1 MHPYTCIRCGYETRK
16 KPDMKKHF
24 YNRKKSCPSIKNK
37 IELTEEIIKEI
48 LDNRI
53 YHITKQQNT
62 PTNPQTVYNQTII
75 NNNTMY
81 NYINK
86 LDTMDK
92 LNKITEYKKIGLIG
106 LEFSIEDKYIR
117 EIKRLEKDVYKYGF
131 TLKEADFLNI
141 VDTITNVA
149 DNFEH
154 CNVLYDTA
162 MNKLKLY
169 KGSWENFI
177 LDIGVKELIQ
187 LIQDSYL
194 YQYELY
200 LLKKIYGSKDGE
212 MINYREIA
220 RYKESLEEY
229 FRFIGI
235 FDVKPYCYE
244 KMNCD
249 ILENDDEDYSIEEKC
264 RNQYEKLAIP
274 KSEITKIKKIVT
286 DLIKRNGKNNIKE
299 LNKLMIETMNID
311 EEFKECILQ
320 NLVIT

>member
-1 MHPYTCIRCGYETRK
+1 MTLKPYKCIRCGYETKEKYRIKDHLYKRK
-16 KPDMKKHF
+16 KI
-24 YNRKKSCPSIKNK
+24 CPAIEND
-37 IELTEEIIKEI
+37 IELTDEIKQYI

-53 YHITKQQNT
+53 YHLPKEEK
-62 PTNPQTVYNQTII
+62 PPTII
-75 NNNTMY
+75 QNIQYNTTMY

-92 LNKITEYKKIGLIG
+92 LSKIREYKNIDLVA
-106 LEFSIEDKYIR
+106 LEFSIENKYIK
-117 EIKRLEKDVYKYGF
+117 EIKRLEKDIYKYGF
-131 TLKEADFLNI
+131 TLKEKDFLNI
-141 VDTITNVA
+141 IDTITNVS
-149 DNFEH
+149 DNFED

-169 KGSWENFI
+169 KGSWESFI
-177 LDIGVKELIQ
+177 LEIGVKDLIQ

-200 LLKKIYGSKDGE
+200 LLKKIYLPK
-212 MINYREIA
+212 ILNYREIC
-220 RYKESLEEY
+220 RYKESLEDY
-229 FRFIGI
+229 FKFIGI

-249 ILENDDEDYSIEEKC
+249 ILENDDEEYTIEEKC
-264 RNQYEKLAIP
+264 RTLYDKIAIP
-274 KSEITKIKKIVT
+274 KSEISKMKKIVT

-299 LNKLMIETMNID
+299 LNKLVIDTMNID

>member
-1 MHPYTCIRCGYETRK
+1 MEIIPYTCPRCNYHTKDKFNMRNHLYKRK
-16 KPDMKKHF
+16 KQ
-24 YNRKKSCPSIKNK
+24 CPGSKND
-37 IELTEEIIKEI
+37 ILLTDEIKEKI
-48 LDNRI
+48 LENRI
-53 YHITKQQNT
+53 YKIPKKENIQ
-62 PTNPQTVYNQTII
+62 NPQTIYNQTII
-75 NNNTMY
+75 NNNTMN

-92 LNKITEYKKIGLIG
+92 LNKITEHKKIELMG

-131 TLKEADFLNI
+131 TLKEENFLNI

-154 CNVLYDTA
+154 CNVLYDTDL
-162 MNKLKLY
+162 NKLKLY
-169 KGSWENFI
+169 KGKWESFL

-200 LLKKIYGSKDGE
+200 LLKKIYGQTGF
-212 MINYREIA
+212 INYREIA

-249 ILENDDEDYSIEEKC
+249 ILENDDEEYTIEEKC

-299 LNKLMIETMNID
+299 LNKLVIETMNID

>member
-1 MHPYTCIRCGYETRK
+1 MKDHLYLRK
-16 KPDMKKHF
+16 KK
-24 YNRKKSCPSIKNK
+24 CPALEND
-37 IELTEEIIKEI
+37 IELTDEIKEYI
-48 LDNRI
+48 LNNRI
-53 YHITKQQNT
+53 YKIPKQQNII
-62 PTNPQTVYNQTII
+62 NPQTVYNQTII
-75 NNNTMY
+75 NNNTMN

-92 LNKITEYKKIGLIG
+92 LNKITEHKKIELMG

-169 KGSWENFI
+169 KGNWESFI
-177 LDIGVKELIQ
+177 LDIGIKELIQ

-200 LLKKIYGSKDGE
+200 LLKKIYGQTGF
-212 MINYREIA
+212 INYRDNA

-235 FDVKPYCYE
+235 FDVKPSCYE

-249 ILENDDEDYSIEEKC
+249 ILENDDEEYTIEEKC
-264 RNQYEKLAIP
+264 RIQYEKLAIP
-274 KSEITKIKKIVT
+274 KSEISKVKKIVT

-299 LNKLMIETMNID
+299 LNKLVIETMNID
-311 EEFKECILQ
+311 EEFKECILE